1 MEHLKQELHHQNL
14 FSSQSGT
21 FDTSQYKTLIEFY
34 LIRLK
39 LFKEIVSDWTWNN
52 WFDWSVHIV
61 FPSHSF
67 FFSPSLSTSSVWNWN
82 IQCSRIS
89 ERIQK
94 VRFAEVG
101 EEEIGSLSSMFE
113 AEECFYLP
121 FFFFPSSF
129 SCPHLWR
136 ERGDV
141 FPLSRNDHSPEEFH
155 FIIIIFK
162 ILDVII
168 QVLFELPSY

>member
-67 FFSPSLSTSSVWNWN
+67 FFLSLSLYLF
-82 IQCSRIS
+82 CLKL
-89 ERIQK
+89 EH
-94 VRFAEVG
+94 
-101 EEEIGSLSSMFE
+101 SMFQNIRTNSKGSFCRGGGGRNWVSFIDVWSWGMFLP
-113 AEECFYLP
+113 AFFFLP
-121 FFFFPSSF
+121 FFFLLPSS
-129 SCPHLWR
+129 LER
-136 ERGDV
+136 EGGCI
-141 FPLSRNDHSPEEFH
+141 SP
-155 FIIIIFK
+155 
-162 ILDVII
+162 
-168 QVLFELPSY
+168 QS

>member
-82 IQCSRIS
+82 IQCSRIT

-121 FFFFPSSF
+121 FFSSLLLSPALIFGERGGMYFPSVVTTT
-129 SCPHLWR
+129 HQK
-136 ERGDV
+136 
-141 FPLSRNDHSPEEFH
+141 N
-155 FIIIIFK
+155 FI
-162 ILDVII
+162 
-168 QVLFELPSY
+168 S